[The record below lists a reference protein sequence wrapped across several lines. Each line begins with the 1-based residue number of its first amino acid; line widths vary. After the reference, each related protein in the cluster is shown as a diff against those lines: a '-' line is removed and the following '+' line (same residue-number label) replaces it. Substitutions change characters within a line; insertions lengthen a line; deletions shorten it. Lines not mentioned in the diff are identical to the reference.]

1 MEDKKQLQRSGIL
14 AAGNWIVDHVKLIDT
29 FPDQDALSF
38 ILSQS
43 KSNGGGPY
51 NVLKDLSMLGADIP
65 LQAAGLVGNDADGQ
79 WIINDCR
86 DSGIDT
92 GRLAL
97 TSDATTSYTDAMSV
111 ESTGR
116 RTFFHHVGANALL
129 QRADINLSESRAK
142 FFYLGYLLLL
152 ESLDKVNDDGRTGAS
167 ELLNEGRS
175 LGFLTV
181 VDLVSAQ
188 LGDFKSVVLPSLPE
202 VNILLLNELEAGAL
216 LGLVLNENDPDLL
229 IDASR
234 QILDLGVRDHVI
246 VHSASG
252 VVAVSSDGNEV
263 SQGSVRLPDDMIRG
277 AAGAGD
283 AFAAGFIMGLHEE
296 KSLHESLRWGVCSA
310 AGCLTDPT
318 TSGGVLQLSDS
329 LLLGDQFGFREFQ

>member
-1 MEDKKQLQRSGIL
+1 MENQKQSQRSGIL
-14 AAGNWIVDHVKLIDT
+14 AAGNWIVDHVKLIDA

-51 NVLKDLSMLGADIP
+51 NVLKDLSMLGADFS
-65 LQAAGLVGNDADGQ
+65 LQAAGLVGNDTDGQ

-92 GRLAL
+92 DRLAL

-152 ESLDKVNDDGRTGAS
+152 ESLDKVNDDGRTSAS
-167 ELLNEGRS
+167 ELLNEARS

-216 LGLVLNENDPDLL
+216 LGLVLDENDPAPL
-229 IDASR
+229 ISAAR
-234 QILDLGVRDHVI
+234 QILNLGVRDHVI

-252 VVAVSSDGNEV
+252 VVAVSSDGNEE
-263 SQGSVRLPDDMIRG
+263 SQGSVQLPENMIGG

-296 KSLHESLRWGVCSA
+296 KSISESLQWGACSA
-310 AGCLTDPT
+310 ASCLTDPT
-318 TSGGVLQLSDS
+318 TSGGIFQLGEA
-329 LLLGDQFGFREFQ
+329 LKLGEQFGFREF

>member
-1 MEDKKQLQRSGIL
+1 
-14 AAGNWIVDHVKLIDT
+14 
-29 FPDQDALSF
+29 
-38 ILSQS
+38 
-43 KSNGGGPY
+43 
-51 NVLKDLSMLGADIP
+51 MLGADIP

-92 GRLAL
+92 DRLAL

-129 QRADINLSESRAK
+129 QRADINLSESCAK

-167 ELLNEGRS
+167 ELLNEARS

-202 VNILLLNELEAGAL
+202 VNILLLNELEAGSL
-216 LGLVLNENDPDLL
+216 LGLVLDENDPFPL
-229 IDASR
+229 IDAAR

-252 VVAVSSDGNEV
+252 VVAVSSDGNEE

-283 AFAAGFIMGLHEE
+283 AFAAGLIMGLHEE
-296 KSLHESLRWGVCSA
+296 KSLDESLRWGVCSA
-310 AGCLTDPT
+310 ASCLTDPT
-318 TSGGVLQLSDS
+318 TSGGILQLSDS

>member
-1 MEDKKQLQRSGIL
+1 MGSKEQSHRSGIL
-14 AAGNWIVDHVKLIDT
+14 AAGNWIVDHVKLIDA

-51 NVLKDLSMLGADIP
+51 NVLKDLSKLGSDFP
-65 LQAAGLVGNDADGQ
+65 LQAAGLVGDDADGQ
-79 WIINDCR
+79 WIINDC
-86 DSGIDT
+86 SNLGINTD
-92 GRLAL
+92 RLAL
-97 TSDATTSYTDAMSV
+97 TSEAPTSYTDAMSV

-129 QRADINLSESRAK
+129 KRTDVNLSESHAK

-152 ESLDKVNDDGRTGAS
+152 ESLDKLNDGRTGAS
-167 ELLNEGRS
+167 ELLNEARS

-188 LGDFKSVVLPSLPE
+188 LGDFKSVVLPSIPE
-202 VNILLLNELEAGAL
+202 VNILLLNEYEAGSL
-216 LGLVLNENDPDLL
+216 LELVLDENDSASLM
-229 IDASR
+229 DASR
-234 QILDLGVRDHVI
+234 RILELGVRDHVV

-252 VVAVSSDGNEV
+252 VVVVSSDGNEV
-263 SQGSVRLPDDMIRG
+263 SQGSVRLPDEMIRG
-277 AAGAGD
+277 ASGAGD

-296 KSLHESLRWGVCSA
+296 KSIHESLRWGVCSA
-310 AGCLTDPT
+310 ASCLTDPT
-318 TSGGVLQLSDS
+318 TSGGILQLSDS
-329 LLLGDQFGFREFQ
+329 LSLGDQFGFREF